1 MDIVYYAIF
10 GFVEDSLAFSPRN
23 AIRSADYVVA
33 RRLSVCPS
41 VCLSH
46 AGVIWKRLNISSIFF
61 TVGSTHHSSF
71 SMPIIMP
78 ISRPGPPNGG
88 VECRV

>member
-33 RRLSVCPS
+33 RRLSVMS
-41 VCLSH
+41 ICLSVTRRCYMETVKH
-46 AGVIWKRLNISSIFF
+46 ILDFFHRRLYTPF
-61 TVGSTHHSSF
+61 
-71 SMPIIMP
+71 
-78 ISRPGPPNGG
+78 
-88 VECRV
+88 